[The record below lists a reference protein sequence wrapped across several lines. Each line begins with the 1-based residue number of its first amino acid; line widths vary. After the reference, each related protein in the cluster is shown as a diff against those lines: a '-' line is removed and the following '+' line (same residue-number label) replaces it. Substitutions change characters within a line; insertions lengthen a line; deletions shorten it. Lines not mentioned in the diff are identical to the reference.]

1 MAHGSKLCALAT
13 CLVLLCSTYAW
24 STTPDALESDRVQ
37 AYKTFRA
44 EFDSRN
50 YEKAL
55 PAAQRVVALTE
66 QELGSNHP
74 DLVNAL
80 SNLGTTQ
87 LRLKDY
93 DSAEVSYQRAMRLAE
108 TFDGGMSHALI
119 QPLLGLG
126 ITHQAS
132 GDHQKAESVLRRAI
146 ELSRK
151 LDGLYNPVQLPLSL
165 ALIDSL
171 IALYELPDAEREQ
184 NYVIQVN
191 EQAFGKN
198 DLRLLP
204 ALDRMAR
211 WYEMTGRY
219 RAALDTHQRA
229 LDLVH
234 EQAGKSDLRAVGPLR
249 GIGRAQMLEFVHGA
263 ETLDRVGA
271 PERPLRLIGDT
282 YTPPP
287 TFPGGGGPAYIRP
300 RPRGEEALLEALRV
314 LNDNT
319 DARNAALKAATLI
332 DLGDYYVVGDQFDKA
347 LPRYQEAWRQLTES
361 GSSTAALSDPVR
373 LLFRAPAD
381 SWGRRPEASDVTP
394 ATEHHVELEYTVTAD
409 GRAENVRATKSDVIG
424 ATERSVIAVQR
435 KARFRP
441 RFVEGKPVSA
451 AGVHVRQLVYARDPG
466 EYRSPTVSDSPPP
479 KQTRLRVSPPPDA

>member
-1 MAHGSKLCALAT
+1 
-13 CLVLLCSTYAW
+13 
-24 STTPDALESDRVQ
+24 
-37 AYKTFRA
+37 
-44 EFDSRN
+44 
-50 YEKAL
+50 
-55 PAAQRVVALTE
+55 
-66 QELGSNHP
+66 
-74 DLVNAL
+74 
-80 SNLGTTQ
+80 
-87 LRLKDY
+87 
-93 DSAEVSYQRAMRLAE
+93 MRLAE

-191 EQAFGKN
+191 EQAFGKS

-271 PERPLRLIGDT
+271 PERPLRL
-282 YTPPP
+282 
-287 TFPGGGGPAYIRP
+287 
-300 RPRGEEALLEALRV
+300 
-314 LNDNT
+314 
-319 DARNAALKAATLI
+319 
-332 DLGDYYVVGDQFDKA
+332 
-347 LPRYQEAWRQLTES
+347 
-361 GSSTAALSDPVR
+361 
-373 LLFRAPAD
+373 
-381 SWGRRPEASDVTP
+381 
-394 ATEHHVELEYTVTAD
+394 
-409 GRAENVRATKSDVIG
+409 
-424 ATERSVIAVQR
+424 
-435 KARFRP
+435 
-441 RFVEGKPVSA
+441 
-451 AGVHVRQLVYARDPG
+451 
-466 EYRSPTVSDSPPP
+466 YR
-479 KQTRLRVSPPPDA
+479 

>member
-1 MAHGSKLCALAT
+1 MDHGSKARVLAT
-13 CLVLLCSTYAW
+13 CVVLLCSPCAW
-24 STTPDALESDRVQ
+24 PATQDALETDRLE
-37 AYKTFRA
+37 AYKTFRT

-66 QELGSNHP
+66 QELGSSHP

-87 LRLKDY
+87 LRLRDY

-108 TFDGGMSHALI
+108 TFDGGISHALI

-151 LDGLYNPVQLPLSL
+151 LDGLYNPAQLPLSL

-184 NYVIQVN
+184 DYVLKVS
-191 EQAFGKN
+191 EQEFGKN

-204 ALDRMAR
+204 ALDRKAR

-219 RAALDTHQRA
+219 KAALDTHQRA

-234 EQAGKSDLRAVGPLR
+234 DQAGKSDLRSIGPLR
-249 GIGRAQMLEFVHGA
+249 GIGRTQMLEFAHGA
-263 ETLDRVGA
+263 ELLDRVGA
-271 PERPLRLIGDT
+271 PERPLRLVGDT
-282 YTPPP
+282 YTPPH
-287 TFPGGGGPAYIRP
+287 TFPGGGGPAYTRP

-314 LNDNT
+314 LSENT

-332 DLGDYYVVGDQFDKA
+332 DLGDYYLVGDQFDKA
-347 LPRYQEAWRQLTES
+347 LPRYQEGWRQLAAS
-361 GSSTAALSDPVR
+361 GSGTVALSDPVR
-373 LLFRAPAD
+373 LLFRAPSD
-381 SWGRRPEASDVTP
+381 SWGRRPEATDATP
-394 ATEHHVELEYTVTAD
+394 ATEHYVELEYTVTAD
-409 GRAENVRATKSDVIG
+409 GRAENVRTIKSDVIG
-424 ATERSVIAVQR
+424 ATERSVMAVLR

-441 RFVEGKPVSA
+441 RFVDGEPVST
-451 AGVHVRQLVYARDPG
+451 AGVRVRQLVYARDPG
-466 EYRSPTVSDSPPP
+466 EYRSPTASGAPTS
-479 KQTRLRVSPPPDA
+479 R